1 MANSKTN
8 TSKKKT
14 QNTKSA
20 TKKTQAKKPASQ
32 TSTRKKAT
40 PAPAPAPIIEA
51 DNRSGAADY
60 FHAFS
65 KSRFFKPLITIVIV
79 LAVIGLDLLISWNK
93 YERFFGI
100 VGIEIIIVALILAIK
115 LAMSTNKET
124 EKKEE

>member
-32 TSTRKKAT
+32 TSTRKKA
-40 PAPAPAPIIEA
+40 APAPAPIIEA

-65 KSRFFKPLITIVIV
+65 KSRFFKPLVNIVIV

-93 YERFFGI
+93 YDRFFGI
-100 VGIEIIIVALILAIK
+100 VGIEIIIVALVLAIK